1 MNPILEYNEK
11 IKNKETIV
19 SKKVSK
25 IYQYLSEIITG
36 KIESNYYYDEVRANH
51 AILFIERYCKQTQFN
66 RAYSCARG
74 YAMRA

>member
-25 IYQYLSEIITG
+25 IYQYLSEIITP
-36 KIESNYYYDEVRANH
+36 
-51 AILFIERYCKQTQFN
+51 
-66 RAYSCARG
+66 
-74 YAMRA
+74 